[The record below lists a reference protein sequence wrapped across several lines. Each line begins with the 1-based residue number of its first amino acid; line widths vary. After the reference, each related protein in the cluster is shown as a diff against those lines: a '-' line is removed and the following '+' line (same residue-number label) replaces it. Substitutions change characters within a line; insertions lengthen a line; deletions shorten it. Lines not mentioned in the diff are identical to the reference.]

1 MELLII
7 TGMSGA
13 GKSLCVKFFEDI
25 GYFCVDN
32 LPPSLIPKFA
42 EVIMHGKSKLEKI
55 ALIIDIRG
63 GAMFLDLLPALAT
76 LTDMDIKYKILF
88 LDASDAV
95 LVKRFKE
102 SRRMHPLSK
111 DGRLS
116 DGIAEERKILQTIK
130 DRADVTIDTSNLSPQ
145 QLREAI
151 TNHFV
156 KGKNFTGLIIHIV
169 SFGFKYGIPIDS
181 DLVFDVRFIP
191 NPYYVPELKKR
202 TGLEREVLDYIMSF
216 SETRTFINKLFDMII
231 FLLPQYVKEGKRQ
244 LIIAIGC
251 TGGRHRSVAIA
262 DKLYKRLKRRG
273 ANVVIQ
279 HRDINRDENANKDD
293 KGGTL

>member
-13 GKSLCVKFFEDI
+13 GKSLGVKYFEDI

-42 EVIMHGKSKLEKI
+42 EVIIHGKSNHDKI

-76 LTDMDIKYKILF
+76 LTDMDVKYKILF
-88 LDASDAV
+88 LDASDSV

-102 SRRMHPLSK
+102 SRRMHPLSQ
-111 DGRLS
+111 DGRIS

-130 DRADVTIDTSNLSPQ
+130 DKADVIIDTSNLNPR

-151 TNHFV
+151 INHFV
-156 KGKNFTGLIIHIV
+156 KGKSFTGLIVNIV
-169 SFGFKYGIPIDS
+169 TFGFKYGIPIDS

-191 NPYYVPELKKR
+191 NPYYVPELKSK
-202 TGLEREVLDYIMSF
+202 TGLESEVADYIMSF
-216 SETRTFINKLFDMII
+216 SETRTFITKLFDMIN
-231 FLLPQYVKEGKRQ
+231 FLLPQYVKEGKSQ

-251 TGGRHRSVAIA
+251 TGGRHRSVTIA

-273 ANVVIQ
+273 INVVIE
-279 HRDINRDENANKDD
+279 HRDITREDN
-293 KGGTL
+293 

>member
-1 MELLII
+1 MQ
-7 TGMSGA
+7 GRA
-13 GKSLCVKFFEDI
+13 GVKYFEDI

-42 EVIMHGKSKLEKI
+42 EVIIHGKSNHDKI

-76 LTDMDIKYKILF
+76 LTDMDVKYKILF
-88 LDASDAV
+88 LDASDSV

-102 SRRMHPLSK
+102 SRRMHPLSQ
-111 DGRLS
+111 DGRIS

-130 DRADVTIDTSNLSPQ
+130 DKADVIIDTSNLNPR

-151 TNHFV
+151 INHFV
-156 KGKNFTGLIIHIV
+156 KGKSFTGLIVNIV
-169 SFGFKYGIPIDS
+169 TFGFKYGIPIDS

-191 NPYYVPELKKR
+191 NPYYVPELKSK
-202 TGLEREVLDYIMSF
+202 TGLESEVADYIMSF
-216 SETRTFINKLFDMII
+216 SETRTFITKLFDMIN
-231 FLLPQYVKEGKRQ
+231 FLLPQYVKEGKSQ

-273 ANVVIQ
+273 INVVIE
-279 HRDINRDENANKDD
+279 HRDITRGDN
-293 KGGTL
+293 

>member
-13 GKSLCVKFFEDI
+13 GKSLGVKYFEDI

-42 EVIMHGKSKLEKI
+42 EVIIHGKSNHDKI

-76 LTDMDIKYKILF
+76 LTDMDVKYKILF
-88 LDASDAV
+88 LDASDSV

-102 SRRMHPLSK
+102 SRRMHPLSQ
-111 DGRLS
+111 DGRIS

-130 DRADVTIDTSNLSPQ
+130 DKADVIIDTSNLNPR

-151 TNHFV
+151 INHFV
-156 KGKNFTGLIIHIV
+156 KGKSFTGLIVNIV
-169 SFGFKYGIPIDS
+169 TFGFKYGIPIDS

-191 NPYYVPELKKR
+191 NPYYVPKLKSK
-202 TGLEREVLDYIMSF
+202 TGLESEVADYIMSF
-216 SETRTFINKLFDMII
+216 SETRTFITKLFDMIN
-231 FLLPQYVKEGKRQ
+231 FLLPQYVKEGKSQ

-273 ANVVIQ
+273 INVVIE
-279 HRDINRDENANKDD
+279 HRDITRGDN
-293 KGGTL
+293 

>member
-13 GKSLCVKFFEDI
+13 GKSLGVKYFEDI

-42 EVIMHGKSKLEKI
+42 EVIIHGKSNHDKI

-76 LTDMDIKYKILF
+76 LTDMDVKYKILF
-88 LDASDAV
+88 LDASDSV

-102 SRRMHPLSK
+102 SRRMHPLSQ
-111 DGRLS
+111 DGRIS

-130 DRADVTIDTSNLSPQ
+130 DKADVIIDTSNLNPR

-151 TNHFV
+151 INHFV
-156 KGKNFTGLIIHIV
+156 KGKSFTGLIVNIV
-169 SFGFKYGIPIDS
+169 TFGFKYGIPIDS

-191 NPYYVPELKKR
+191 NPYYVPELKSK
-202 TGLEREVLDYIMSF
+202 TGLESEVADYIMSF
-216 SETRTFINKLFDMII
+216 SETRTFITKLFDMIN
-231 FLLPQYVKEGKRQ
+231 FLLPQYVKEGKSQ

-273 ANVVIQ
+273 INVVIE
-279 HRDINRDENANKDD
+279 HRDITREDN
-293 KGGTL
+293 

>member
-13 GKSLCVKFFEDI
+13 GKSLGVKYFEDI

-42 EVIMHGKSKLEKI
+42 EVIMHGKSNLEKI

-76 LTDMDIKYKILF
+76 LTDLDIKYKILF
-88 LDASDAV
+88 LDASESV

-102 SRRMHPLSK
+102 SRRMHPLSQ

-116 DGIAEERKILQTIK
+116 EGIAEERKILQTIK
-130 DRADVTIDTSNLSPQ
+130 DKADVIIDTSNLNPR
-145 QLREAI
+145 QLRESI
-151 TNHFV
+151 IDHFV
-156 KGKNFTGLIIHIV
+156 KGNSFSGMIVNIV

-191 NPYYVPELKKR
+191 NPYYIPELKAK
-202 TGLEREVLDYIMSF
+202 TGLESEVVDYITSF
-216 SETRTFINKLFDMII
+216 SETRTFINKLIDMVN
-231 FLLPQYVKEGKRQ
+231 FLLPQYIKEGKNQ

-251 TGGRHRSVAIA
+251 TGGKHRSVAIA

-273 ANVVIQ
+273 ANVVVE
-279 HRDINRDENANKDD
+279 HRDITKDE
-293 KGGTL
+293 KGGAL

>member
-13 GKSLCVKFFEDI
+13 GKSLGVKYFEDI

-42 EVIMHGKSKLEKI
+42 EVTLYGKTALEKI

-63 GAMFLDLLPALAT
+63 GAMFLDLMPALAS
-76 LTDMDIKYKILF
+76 LADMDIKYKILF

-102 SRRMHPLSK
+102 SRRTHPLSQ
-111 DGRLS
+111 DGRIS
-116 DGIAEERKILQTIK
+116 EGIALERETLQPIREK
-130 DRADVTIDTSNLSPQ
+130 ADVIIDTSNLSPR
-145 QLREAI
+145 QLKEAI
-151 TNHFV
+151 TDHFV
-156 KGKNFTGLIIHIV
+156 KGKTFTGLIVNIV

-191 NPYYVPELKKR
+191 NPYYIPELKPK
-202 TGLEREVLDYIMSF
+202 TGCDPEIIEYVMSHNESRVF
-216 SETRTFINKLFDMII
+216 LSKLVDMVN
-231 FLLPQYVKEGKRQ
+231 FLIPLYVKEGKNQ
-244 LIIAIGC
+244 LIIGIGC
-251 TGGRHRSVAIA
+251 TGGRHRSVMMAN
-262 DKLYKRLKRRG
+262 KLYSRLKRKG
-273 ANVVIQ
+273 FSAVVE
-279 HRDINRDENANKDD
+279 HRDIEHDNY
-293 KGGTL
+293 

>member
-13 GKSLCVKFFEDI
+13 GKSLGVKYFEDI

-42 EVIMHGKSKLEKI
+42 EVIIHGKSNHDKI

-76 LTDMDIKYKILF
+76 LTDMDVKYKILF
-88 LDASDAV
+88 LDASDSV

-102 SRRMHPLSK
+102 SRRMHPLSQ
-111 DGRLS
+111 DGRIS

-130 DRADVTIDTSNLSPQ
+130 DKADVIIDTSNLNPRQ
-145 QLREAI
+145 FREAI
-151 TNHFV
+151 INHFV
-156 KGKNFTGLIIHIV
+156 KGKSFTGLIVNIV
-169 SFGFKYGIPIDS
+169 TFGFKYGIPIDS

-191 NPYYVPELKKR
+191 NPYYVPELKSK
-202 TGLEREVLDYIMSF
+202 TGLESEVADYIMSF
-216 SETRTFINKLFDMII
+216 SETRTFITKLFDMIN
-231 FLLPQYVKEGKRQ
+231 FLLPQYVKEGKSQ

-273 ANVVIQ
+273 INVVIE
-279 HRDINRDENANKDD
+279 HRDITRGDN
-293 KGGTL
+293 

>member
-13 GKSLCVKFFEDI
+13 GKSLGVKYFEDI

-42 EVIMHGKSKLEKI
+42 EVTLYGKSAIEKI

-63 GAMFLDLLPALAT
+63 GAMFLDLMPALIT
-76 LTDMDIKYKILF
+76 LADMDVKYKILF
-88 LDASDAV
+88 LDASDSV

-102 SRRMHPLSK
+102 SRRMHPLSQ

-116 DGIAEERKILQTIK
+116 EGIAEERKILQPIK
-130 DRADVTIDTSNLSPQ
+130 EKADVIIDTSNLSPR
-145 QLREAI
+145 QLKEAI
-151 TNHFV
+151 VDHFV
-156 KGKNFTGLIIHIV
+156 KGKTFTGLIVNIV

-191 NPYYVPELKKR
+191 NPFYIPELKPK
-202 TGLEREVLDYIMSF
+202 TGLESEVADYVMSHNE
-216 SETRTFINKLFDMII
+216 SRTFVNKLFDMVN
-231 FLLPQYVKEGKRQ
+231 FLLPFYVKEGKSQ
-244 LIIAIGC
+244 LIIGIGC
-251 TGGRHRSVAIA
+251 TGGKHRSVTIA
-262 DKLYKRLKRRG
+262 NKLYSRLKRKG
-273 ANVVIQ
+273 ASVIIE
-279 HRDINRDENANKDD
+279 HRDIEKDN
-293 KGGTL
+293 KGGA

>member
-13 GKSLCVKFFEDI
+13 GKSLGVKYFEDI

-42 EVIMHGKSKLEKI
+42 EVIMHGKSNLKKI

-76 LTDMDIKYKILF
+76 LVDMDIKYKILF

-95 LVKRFKE
+95 LIKRFKE
-102 SRRMHPLSK
+102 SRRMHPLSQN
-111 DGRLS
+111 GRLA
-116 DGIAEERKILQTIK
+116 DGIAEERRILKTIK
-130 DRADVTIDTSNLSPQ
+130 DKADVIIDTSNINPR

-151 TNHFV
+151 TDHFV
-156 KGKNFTGLIIHIV
+156 KGKNFTGLIVNIV

-191 NPYYVPELKKR
+191 NPYYIQELKPK
-202 TGLEREVLDYIMSF
+202 TGLEAEVVDYIMSF
-216 SETRTFINKLFDMII
+216 NETRTFISKLLDMIN
-231 FLLPQYVKEGKRQ
+231 FLLPQYVKEGKSQ
-244 LIIAIGC
+244 LVVAIGC
-251 TGGRHRSVAIA
+251 TGGKHRSVAIA
-262 DKLYKRLKRRG
+262 NKLYKGLKRKG

-279 HRDINRDENANKDD
+279 HRDITLDDKENKDFSH
-293 KGGTL
+293 T

>member
-13 GKSLCVKFFEDI
+13 GKSLGVKYFEDI

-42 EVIMHGKSKLEKI
+42 EVIIHGKSNHDKI

-76 LTDMDIKYKILF
+76 LTDMDVKYKILF
-88 LDASDAV
+88 LDASDSV

-102 SRRMHPLSK
+102 SRRMHPLSQ
-111 DGRLS
+111 DGRIS

-130 DRADVTIDTSNLSPQ
+130 DKADVIIDTSNLNPR

-151 TNHFV
+151 INHFV
-156 KGKNFTGLIIHIV
+156 KGKSFTGLIVNIV
-169 SFGFKYGIPIDS
+169 TFGFKYGIPIDS

-191 NPYYVPELKKR
+191 NPYYVPELKSK
-202 TGLEREVLDYIMSF
+202 TGLESEVADYIMSF
-216 SETRTFINKLFDMII
+216 SETRTFITKLFDMIN
-231 FLLPQYVKEGKRQ
+231 FLLPQYVKEGKSQ

-273 ANVVIQ
+273 INVVIE
-279 HRDINRDENANKDD
+279 HRDITRGDN
-293 KGGTL
+293 